1 MKQIT
6 SFQSPSDL
14 LEHLKD
20 SPRELEA
27 IHTSRIAGKD
37 ATIKDLQQQVKT
49 NERELLQQT
58 NVYCEVLKTNETL
71 ENQLES
77 ANSAKLELKLKLE
90 LEIEHARRNEFEI
103 EQARNFEIEIEH
115 TQLFLDSI
123 FSTICTIDHSWM
135 DRSRDSR

>member
-1 MKQIT
+1 M
-6 SFQSPSDL
+6 QSETNENNL
-14 LEHLKD
+14 LRVFCYLTCSIWIHRLICSIKD

-27 IHTSRIAGKD
+27 IHAPTIAGKD
-37 ATIKDLQQQVKT
+37 ATIEDLQQQVKT
-49 NERELLQQT
+49 NKRELLQQT

-115 TQLFLDSI
+115 TQLFLGLG
-123 FSTICTIDHSWM
+123 WV
-135 DRSRDSR
+135 